1 VSHVLYFTAE
11 WCNPCERTRPVA
23 EELRRDGVI
32 DFIFV
37 DADTE
42 LELLE
47 KFEKAMCESPHIA
60 IRILFWARNIRSGAG
75 ERQVFRYITEYMQY
89 TYPEILKRMLP
100 YFEKFGRWDDMLI
113 YTNDDIQSEAYSII
127 FSRIE
132 KK

>member
-47 KFEKAMCESPHIA
+47 KFGVKSIPTY
-60 IRILFWARNIRSGAG
+60 ILLKDGL
-75 ERQVFRYITEYMQY
+75 EV
-89 TYPEILKRMLP
+89 KRMNGAKTKQD
-100 YFEKFGRWDDMLI
+100 FIDFIGE
-113 YTNDDIQSEAYSII
+113 
-127 FSRIE
+127 
-132 KK
+132 